1 MRRGRGKKERK
12 KGRRRPGRRSERKE
26 RGRLGAKSG
35 RVDEAAGWE
44 TGSEHTEHNKSNCN
58 HHFQTK
64 YKDMYTQP
72 STSTQCK

>member
-1 MRRGRGKKERK
+1 MRGGRGKKERK
-12 KGRRRPGRRSERKE
+12 EGGGQEGDQKE
-26 RGRLGAKSG
+26 KKSG
-35 RVDEAAGWE
+35 RVEQAAGRE